1 MAAVAFENY
10 PNLLEMEVGT
20 GGVEVRQLSST
31 HLSIRKRKRVG
42 VAVQKLRRG
51 RHMFSVSRRIVYV
64 EAINGS

>member
-20 GGVEVRQLSST
+20 EGVEVRQLSST

-51 RHMFSVSRRIVYV
+51 RHMCSVSRRIVYV

>member
-1 MAAVAFENY
+1 MAAVAVENY
-10 PNLLEMEVGT
+10 SNLLEMEVGT
-20 GGVEVRQLSST
+20 RGVEARQLSST
-31 HLSIRKRKRVG
+31 HLSIRKKRVG